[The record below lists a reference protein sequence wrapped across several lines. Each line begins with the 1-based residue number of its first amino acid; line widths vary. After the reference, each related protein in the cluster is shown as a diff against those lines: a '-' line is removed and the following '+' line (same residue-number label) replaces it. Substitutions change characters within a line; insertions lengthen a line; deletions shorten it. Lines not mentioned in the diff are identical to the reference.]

1 MSESPPVRVMR
12 LVDLVEAADLTHAQ
26 TSCVKAR
33 PVERPQRVSRLGRRD
48 TELAADATGKAA
60 IDLAM
65 ARHGRASPRI
75 AAARPDRVPP
85 AFADLSAP
93 VCFEVSLE
101 VAEPHAESVTRTGS
115 VVAPSGRG
123 LGSPSST

>member
-1 MSESPPVRVMR
+1 MSG
-12 LVDLVEAADLTHAQ
+12 L
-26 TSCVKAR
+26 
-33 PVERPQRVSRLGRRD
+33 RRRNP
-48 TELAADATGKAA
+48 ELAADATGEAT
-60 IDLAM
+60 IELAM

-75 AAARPDRVPP
+75 AAACPDRVPP

-93 VCFEVSLE
+93 VCFEVPLE
-101 VAEPHAESVTRTGS
+101 VAKPHAESVMRTGS